1 MIDNVSID
9 TRKVIIK
16 TDIHG
21 MMITAYF
28 VIKEGIASETVIA
41 ADDTVAIDAVG
52 AQIAVEV
59 EAAAGARLKK
69 VMTEDHETTGE
80 AVVTTAVVNTAAIV
94 AATLAWNTK
103 ATEPIDRLVKNNAT
117 PNALNVRGNTK
128 RWSTPLKPSRTS
140 PVAEQPKKPPNVRK
154 LTISPRKENNCSS

>member
-52 AQIAVEV
+52 TQIAVEV
-59 EAAAGARLKK
+59 GAAAGARPKK
-69 VMTEDHETTGE
+69 VMTEDHETTAKKVIITTV
-80 AVVTTAVVNTAAIV
+80 AVAVTVTV
-94 AATLAWNTK
+94 AAAALAWNIK
-103 ATEPIDRLVKNNAT
+103 ATEPIDRLIS
-117 PNALNVRGNTK
+117 
-128 RWSTPLKPSRTS
+128 STTTQSRM
-140 PVAEQPKKPPNVRK
+140 
-154 LTISPRKENNCSS
+154 C